1 MAPRTLDRRIR
12 LAEAAHRYYV
22 DGWSQDEVA
31 QLLQTSRS
39 NVSRL
44 LDTARREGVV
54 RFVIDHPLRRHPAL
68 ERALSDKFR
77 VRRAIVVAEADPS
90 LDLVGR
96 TAAATLLEEIED
108 AATVAIG
115 WGRTVES
122 VIDSI
127 ESENAHDIEVVQVGG
142 DLTMAPS
149 ASGHELVKR
158 LADRLGGR
166 HRFLHAPALVA
177 SESVASELLADEHI
191 GRGLALAAAAKVA
204 LIGIG
209 LPGTG
214 FAEKAVANSY
224 TGELRPAAV
233 VCARLIDEHGEELP
247 GPLSRRVIAI
257 GLDTVRAIPE
267 TIGVA
272 AGTDKGPAI
281 AAALNG
287 ELIDTLICDQPA
299 AAAALDSGEH
309 R

>member
-1 MAPRTLDRRIR
+1 MVPKTLDRRIR
-12 LAEAAHRYYV
+12 LAEAAQRYYV
-22 DGWSQDEVA
+22 DGWSQDQVA
-31 QLLQTSRS
+31 DLLQTSRS

-44 LDTARREGVV
+44 LDSARREGVV

-68 ERALSDKFR
+68 ERTITDRFG

-96 TAAATLLEEIED
+96 TAATTVLRQIED
-108 AATVAIG
+108 GSTIAIG

-122 VIDSI
+122 VIDNI
-127 ESENAHDIEVVQVGG
+127 ESDRPLDVEVVQVGG
-142 DLTMAPS
+142 DLAMAPS

-158 LADRLGGR
+158 MADRLGGR

-177 SESVASELLADEHI
+177 SESVAAELLADEHI
-191 GRGLALAAAAKVA
+191 GRGLALAGNAELA

-209 LPGTG
+209 LPGVG
-214 FAEKAVANSY
+214 FAEKAVSDSY
-224 TGELRPAAV
+224 TGDRRPAAV

-257 GLDTVRAIPE
+257 GLEDLRRIPE

-272 AGTDKGPAI
+272 AGTEKGTAI
-281 AAALNG
+281 AAALG
-287 ELIDTLICDQPA
+287 GGFIDTLICDQPA
-299 AAAALDSGEH
+299 AAAALD
-309 R
+309 RAAR